1 MVKNKDI
8 IQLLLSQK
16 VSPNDLVRYLSL
28 IIKLKQ
34 YHSSLF
40 MSKEFHNVLY
50 QADRMLGDIVTILS
64 KTNTL
69 IVKKIK
75 DLISLIEKDSE
86 YQVQL
91 EVAVEGEDFDT
102 AVQYIQETLPES
114 MIIKKDTQDAEIS
127 IS

>member
-1 MVKNKDI
+1 
-8 IQLLLSQK
+8 
-16 VSPNDLVRYLSL
+16 
-28 IIKLKQ
+28 
-34 YHSSLF
+34 
-40 MSKEFHNVLY
+40 
-50 QADRMLGDIVTILS
+50 MLGDIVTILS

-127 IS
+127 ISWNWWYYKKSFEKDVEKLLS